1 MDELVLPMS
10 VLAIWTLLVLCWM
23 TVVRFRAVRA
33 GRVHVED
40 FRRVDAARVPD
51 DVGIAGR
58 NYINLFEL
66 PVLFYAVCLVTLAT
80 NRQDSS
86 ILVLAWIF
94 VVSRIVHSLI
104 HLTYNNIMH
113 RMAMFSVGVAV
124 VAIMWI
130 KQIV

>member
-1 MDELVLPMS
+1 MS

-33 GRVHVED
+33 GRVRVED

-80 NRQDSS
+80 DRQASS

-94 VVSRIVHSLI
+94 VASRIVHSLI
-104 HLTYNNIMH
+104 HLTYNNVMH
-113 RMAMFSVGVAV
+113 RMAMFGVGVVV

-130 KQIV
+130 KQLV